1 MVTKGV
7 LFSGITILDYW
18 FLCMNS
24 LIQVNIIGFFNITRN
39 DDRTVVSGGFFSEN
53 GSAAHMT
60 HHCTVYYRDV
70 LVTVPGGVTFISLLV
85 LLSTMSSIGGRS
97 GWKGTVCPRLIPL
110 SHSLLHSKEHFFR
123 SKHIDGFFCP
133 VRYMIQCLYHKVL

>member
-1 MVTKGV
+1 MVFIYHNKWWQHCC
-7 LFSGITILDYW
+7 FW
-18 FLCMNS
+18 
-24 LIQVNIIGFFNITRN
+24 
-39 DDRTVVSGGFFSEN
+39 VSFFSEN

-110 SHSLLHSKEHFFR
+110 SHSLLHSTEHFFR
-123 SKHIDGFFCP
+123 PKHMDIFFVQLDTCIN
-133 VRYMIQCLYHKVL
+133 VYIIKYYKRERYRIIKLTFKAHLIYGIYNHICNE

>member
-1 MVTKGV
+1 M
-7 LFSGITILDYW
+7 I
-18 FLCMNS
+18 S
-24 LIQVNIIGFFNITRN
+24 LIQVNIIEFFISQEMMTALLFLR
-39 DDRTVVSGGFFSEN
+39 FIYSEN

-110 SHSLLHSKEHFFR
+110 SHALLHSTEHFFR
-123 SKHIDGFFCP
+123 SEHVDVFICP
-133 VRYMIQCLYHKVL
+133 VRHMYQCLYHKVL

>member
-1 MVTKGV
+1 MTFDTSKYKCNSVVVFFLISQEIMTAL
-7 LFSGITILDYW
+7 LFLR
-18 FLCMNS
+18 F
-24 LIQVNIIGFFNITRN
+24 
-39 DDRTVVSGGFFSEN
+39 FFSEN

-97 GWKGTVCPRLIPL
+97 GWKGTVCPPPPFIGSPAIAHYRA
-110 SHSLLHSKEHFFR
+110 FFF
-123 SKHIDGFFCP
+123 GLNTWTFFCP
-133 VRYMIQCLYHKVL
+133 VRYVSML

>member
-1 MVTKGV
+1 
-7 LFSGITILDYW
+7 
-18 FLCMNS
+18 MNS
-24 LIQVNIIGFFNITRN
+24 LMQVNIIVIGFYISQQMMTALLFL
-39 DDRTVVSGGFFSEN
+39 VSFFSEN

-97 GWKGTVCPRLIPL
+97 GWKGTVCPRHIPL
-110 SHSLLHSKEHFFR
+110 SHSLLHSTEHFFR
-123 SKHIDGFFCP
+123 PKHMDIFFCP
-133 VRYMIQCLYHKVL
+133 VRYMYQCLYHKVL

>member
-1 MVTKGV
+1 
-7 LFSGITILDYW
+7 
-18 FLCMNS
+18 MNS
-24 LIQVNIIGFFNITRN
+24 LIQVNIIGGFFISQEMM
-39 DDRTVVSGGFFSEN
+39 TVSAVFFSEN

-110 SHSLLHSKEHFFR
+110 AHPLLHSTEHFF
-123 SKHIDGFFCP
+123 GLNTFFSVQEDICIN
-133 VRYMIQCLYHKVL
+133 VYIIKYYKREIYRTIKLTF